1 MKLSYYQFIS
11 GFLSLCVT
19 VSVSANIVEYGQKLN
34 EADWKVQSNKKGC
47 FLSQV
52 IPLYGKAEFKQKYSD
67 TNLEFN
73 IYVNRYPVKVIKGNL
88 TSIPPQWNHITLLR
102 PIGRV
107 QLKTNNKSVSLNLKL
122 SLRVISELEEGMFP
136 TLSYQSWSD
145 KRNDIQVSISP
156 VNFRENLPKF
166 IACIAKLPSK
176 PVVVVKPKPKP
187 KPKPIKVTVIE
198 ENTEPNTVF
207 FAANSSTLKAK
218 AKKKLKLLVKKLK
231 KNKKTKHIIVSG
243 YSDDAGNKTQSTA
256 ISKQR
261 ALVVQGYLE
270 QLGIPAKYLFTR
282 YFGRDHAILSN
293 KTAKGRAKNRRVH
306 IDVIESN
313 LKLER

>member
-1 MKLSYYQFIS
+1 MKLSFYQFIS
-11 GFLSLCVT
+11 GFLSLCVS

-34 EADWKVQSNKKGC
+34 EADWKAQSNKNGC
-47 FLSQV
+47 FLNQV
-52 IPLYGKAEFKQKYSD
+52 IPLYGKAEFTQKYRD
-67 TNLEFN
+67 TDLEFN
-73 IYVNRYPVKVIKGNL
+73 IYVNRYPVKVIKANL
-88 TSIPPQWNHITLLR
+88 TSIPPQWNHTTLLR

-107 QLKTNNKSVSLNLKL
+107 QLNTKNKSVSLNLKL

-136 TLSYQSWSD
+136 TLSYQSLTD

-156 VNFRENLPKF
+156 INFRENLPKF

-176 PVVVVKPKPKP
+176 PVIVVKPKPKP

-198 ENTEPNTVF
+198 ENTEPDTVYF
-207 FAANSSTLKAK
+207 GANSSTLKAK
-218 AKKKLKLLVKKLK
+218 AKKKLKLLVKQLK
-231 KNKKTKHIIVSG
+231 KNKKTKHVIVSG

-261 ALVVQGYLE
+261 ALVVQSYLE
-270 QLGIPAKYLFTR
+270 KLGISAKYLFTR

-306 IDVIESN
+306 IDIIESN